1 MIKFK
6 GQAIISILKYVFM
19 NGLIM
24 DYPLT
29 TNTILKYANSAFPD
43 KKLISYLPDGSRH
56 EYTYGKLYKRCCQLA
71 NALKNKLGITKGDM
85 VGTFAWNHYQ
95 HVELYYGI
103 PGIGAVCH
111 TINIRLSSQQTE
123 FIINH
128 SEDKVIFVD
137 ATLVPLLEKIAP
149 KLETVEKY
157 IIINAP
163 KGFTTTLPNTIHYE
177 DLIGEQLD
185 SIEWPTINEN
195 DASGMCYTS
204 GTTGMPKG
212 VLYSHRSTYL
222 HAMTILSPNAGN
234 YSNNDIILLVVPQFH
249 VMAWGFPYMCLL
261 TGSDMVMPSLH
272 LRPDAI
278 IRILESE
285 NINKANGVP
294 SIWRGVYE
302 EMKKNPPKTKLALEE
317 YLVGGSALSASLIE
331 NFEKDFGIKGV
342 QAWGMTETSP
352 LGTAS
357 RLQRKHESLSYKE
370 QIKVRAKQGIEF
382 PGIEMRIIGDNGK
395 VAPRDGKT
403 MGELQVK
410 GAWVIKSYFKTN
422 SRDSFTKDGWF
433 RTGDVSTIDAD
444 GYMEITDRTKDLIK
458 SGGEWISSVAL
469 ELALMSHAKIK
480 EAAVI
485 AIPDEKWS
493 ERPLATLV
501 LADEN
506 KHVSTEELKEF
517 LSKEFASYQIPD
529 NYVIIDEVP
538 KTSVGKFDKKE
549 IRRLYAEGKL

>member
-1 MIKFK
+1 
-6 GQAIISILKYVFM
+6 M

-29 TNTILKYANSAFPD
+29 TTTILNYAKSAFPN
-43 KKLISYLPDGSRH
+43 KKLISYLPDGTRH
-56 EYTYGKLYKRCCQLA
+56 EYTYGQLYKRCCQLA

-137 ATLVPLLEKIAP
+137 GTLVPLLEKIAP
-149 KLETVEKY
+149 LLETVEKY
-157 IIINAP
+157 IIINAAS
-163 KGFTTTLPNTIHYE
+163 GFTTSLPNIIHYE
-177 DLIGEQLD
+177 DLIGEQLETID
-185 SIEWPTINEN
+185 WPSLNEN

-222 HAMTILSPNAGN
+222 HAMTILTPNAGN
-234 YSNNDIILLVVPQFH
+234 YSNKDTILLIVPQFH

-272 LRPDAI
+272 LQPDAI
-278 IRILESE
+278 IKILENE
-285 NINKANGVP
+285 KINKANGVP

-302 EMKKNPPKTKLALEE
+302 AMKKNPPKTKLALEE

-357 RLQRKHESLSYKE
+357 RLQQKHENLSKKE
-370 QIKVRAKQGIEF
+370 QIKIRAKQGIEF
-382 PGIEMRIIGDNGK
+382 PGIEMRIVDDDGE

-469 ELALMSHAKIK
+469 ESALMSHPKIS

-493 ERPLATLV
+493 ERPLATIV
-501 LADEN
+501 LADIN
-506 KHVSTEELKEF
+506 NAVSSEVLKEY
-517 LSKEFASYQIPD
+517 LAKDFAKYQIPD
-529 NYVIIDEVP
+529 HFVTIDQVP

>member
-1 MIKFK
+1 
-6 GQAIISILKYVFM
+6 M

-29 TNTILKYANSAFPD
+29 TTTILNYARSAFPD

-56 EYTYGKLYKRCCQLA
+56 EYTYGQLYKRCCQLA
-71 NALKNKLGITKGDM
+71 NALRNKLGITKGDM

-149 KLETVEKY
+149 KLETVEKF

-163 KGFTTTLPNTIHYE
+163 KGFTTTLPNIIHYE
-177 DLIGEQLD
+177 DLIGEQLE
-185 SIEWPTINEN
+185 SIEWPELNEN

-222 HAMTILSPNAGN
+222 HAMTILTPNAGN
-234 YSNNDIILLVVPQFH
+234 YSNRDTILLIVPQFH

-302 EMKKNPPKTKLALEE
+302 EMKKNPPNKKLALEE

-357 RLQRKHESLSYKE
+357 RLQKKHESLSEKE
-370 QIKVRAKQGIEF
+370 QIKIRAKQGIEF
-382 PGIEMRIIGDNGK
+382 PGIEMRIVGDDGK
-395 VAPRDGKT
+395 VALRDGKT

-422 SRDSFTKDGWF
+422 SRDNFTKDGWF
-433 RTGDVSTIDAD
+433 RTGDVSTIDPN

-469 ELALMSHAKIK
+469 ELALMSHSNIK

-485 AIPDEKWS
+485 AIPDKKWS

-501 LADEN
+501 LADKN
-506 KHVSTEELKEF
+506 KHVSIEELREYLAKD
-517 LSKEFASYQIPD
+517 FASYQIPD
-529 NYVIIDEVP
+529 SYVFINEVP

>member
-1 MIKFK
+1 MT
-6 GQAIISILKYVFM
+6 
-19 NGLIM
+19 GLIM

-29 TNTILKYANSAFPD
+29 TNTILNYANSAFPD

-56 EYTYGKLYKRCCQLA
+56 EYSYGQLYKRCCQLA

-103 PGIGAVCH
+103 PGIGAICH

-163 KGFTTTLPNTIHYE
+163 KGFTTNLPNTIHYE
-177 DLIGEQLD
+177 DLIGEQLETID
-185 SIEWPTINEN
+185 WPAIDEN

-234 YSNNDIILLVVPQFH
+234 YNNNDIILLVVPQFH

-261 TGSDMVMPSLH
+261 SGSDMVMPSLH

-285 NINKANGVP
+285 KVNKANGVP

-302 EMKKNPPKTKLALEE
+302 EMKKNPPKNKLALEE

-357 RLQRKHESLSYKE
+357 RLQKKHKNLSEKE
-370 QIKVRAKQGIEF
+370 QIKIRAKQGIEF
-382 PGIEMRIIGDNGK
+382 PGIEMRIIGDDGE

-469 ELALMSHAKIK
+469 ELALMSHSKIK

-485 AIPDEKWS
+485 AIPDKKWS

-506 KHVSTEELKEF
+506 DPVSTEELKEF
-517 LSKEFASYQIPD
+517 LAKDFANYQIPD
-529 NYVIIDEVP
+529 NYVTINQVP

>member
-1 MIKFK
+1 
-6 GQAIISILKYVFM
+6 M

-29 TNTILKYANSAFPD
+29 TNTILNYANSAFPD

-103 PGIGAVCH
+103 PGIGAICH

-163 KGFTTTLPNTIHYE
+163 KGFTSALPNTIHYE
-177 DLIGEQLD
+177 DLIGEQLETID
-185 SIEWPTINEN
+185 WPTINEN

-234 YSNNDIILLVVPQFH
+234 YSNNDIVLLVVPQFH

-285 NINKANGVP
+285 KINKANGVP

-317 YLVGGSALSASLIE
+317 YLVGGSALSGSLIE

-382 PGIEMRIIGDNGK
+382 PGIEMRIIGDDGK

-422 SRDSFTKDGWF
+422 SRDNFTKDGWF
-433 RTGDVSTIDAD
+433 RTGDVSTIDVN

-469 ELALMSHAKIK
+469 ELALMSHVNIR

-501 LADEN
+501 LADKDKN
-506 KHVSTEELKEF
+506 ISSEELKEF
-517 LSKEFASYQIPD
+517 LAKDFASYQIPD
-529 NYVIIDEVP
+529 NYVVIDEVP

>member
-1 MIKFK
+1 
-6 GQAIISILKYVFM
+6 
-19 NGLIM
+19 M

-29 TNTILKYANSAFPD
+29 TTTILNYARSAFAD

-56 EYTYGKLYKRCCQLA
+56 EYTYGQLYKRCCQLA
-71 NALKNKLGITKGDM
+71 NAMRNKLGITKGDM

-111 TINIRLSSQQTE
+111 TINIRLSSQQIE

-128 SEDKVIFVD
+128 AEDKVIFVD

-149 KLETVEKY
+149 KLETVEKF

-185 SIEWPTINEN
+185 TIAWPELQEN

-222 HAMTILSPNAGN
+222 HAMTILTPNAGN
-234 YSNNDIILLVVPQFH
+234 YSNRDVILLIVPQFH

-272 LRPDAI
+272 LKPNAI

-285 NINKANGVP
+285 HINKANGVP
-294 SIWRGVYE
+294 SIWRGIYE
-302 EMKKNPPKTKLALEE
+302 EMKKNPPKKKLALEE

-357 RLQRKHESLSYKE
+357 RLQKKTRK
-370 QIKVRAKQGIEF
+370 
-382 PGIEMRIIGDNGK
+382 P
-395 VAPRDGKT
+395 
-403 MGELQVK
+403 
-410 GAWVIKSYFKTN
+410 
-422 SRDSFTKDGWF
+422 
-433 RTGDVSTIDAD
+433 
-444 GYMEITDRTKDLIK
+444 
-458 SGGEWISSVAL
+458 
-469 ELALMSHAKIK
+469 
-480 EAAVI
+480 
-485 AIPDEKWS
+485 
-493 ERPLATLV
+493 
-501 LADEN
+501 
-506 KHVSTEELKEF
+506 
-517 LSKEFASYQIPD
+517 
-529 NYVIIDEVP
+529 
-538 KTSVGKFDKKE
+538 
-549 IRRLYAEGKL
+549 

>member
-1 MIKFK
+1 
-6 GQAIISILKYVFM
+6 M

-29 TNTILKYANSAFPD
+29 TTTILNYARSAFPD

-56 EYTYGKLYKRCCQLA
+56 EYTYGQLYKRCCQLA
-71 NALKNKLGITKGDM
+71 NALRNKLGITKGDM

-149 KLETVEKY
+149 KLETVEKF

-163 KGFTTTLPNTIHYE
+163 KGFTTSLPNIIHYE
-177 DLIGEQLD
+177 DLIGEQLE
-185 SIEWPTINEN
+185 SIEWPELNEN

-222 HAMTILSPNAGN
+222 HAMTILTPNAGN
-234 YSNNDIILLVVPQFH
+234 YSNRDIILLIVPQFH

-302 EMKKNPPKTKLALEE
+302 EMKKNPPKKKLALQE

-357 RLQRKHESLSYKE
+357 RLQKKHESLSEKE
-370 QIKVRAKQGIEF
+370 QIKIRAKQGIEF
-382 PGIEMRIIGDNGK
+382 PGIEMRIVGDDGK

-422 SRDSFTKDGWF
+422 SRDNFTKDGWF
-433 RTGDVSTIDAD
+433 RTGDVSTIDEN

-469 ELALMSHAKIK
+469 ELALMSHPKIR

-485 AIPDEKWS
+485 AIPDKKWS

-501 LADEN
+501 LADTDN
-506 KHVSTEELKEF
+506 HVSVEELKEY
-517 LSKEFASYQIPD
+517 LTKDFANYQIPE
-529 NYVIIDEVP
+529 NYKFIDEVP